1 MGEKLYNPFN
11 YEVSEKLIVASIVSG
26 ESMQGAHL

>member
-11 YEVSEKLIVASIVSG
+11 YEVSEKLVAVLIVSG
-26 ESMQGAHL
+26 ESIQTHI